1 MDEKVFRQG
10 IYLIETITSKSFD
23 KNQVEIYR
31 TLLEDIPEN
40 KFILGINNMLRERVF
55 SNLPM
60 PAEIREYSL
69 GLKDDE
75 MMIKINRA
83 KLLLSKGIS
92 KAGIYNDVVFEDPII
107 HLCIDSLGGWI
118 NFCKKSAKEV
128 EDWLKW
134 DFPKLYKSFSTRKQ
148 TSLSLVLKGIGEG
161 DLKEVCYIGDKN
173 KCLRWNSVYLEHK
186 SKRDPEEEKLLKKL
200 QITI

>member
-1 MDEKVFRQG
+1 MEEKVFRQG
-10 IYLIETITSKSFD
+10 IYLIETITGKAFG

-40 KFILGINNMLRERVF
+40 KFITGINNMLRERVF

-69 GLKDDE
+69 GLKEDE
-75 MMIKINRA
+75 MMVRINRA

-92 KAGIYNDVVFEDPII
+92 KAGIYNDVVFEDPVI
-107 HLCIDSLGGWI
+107 HLCIDSIGGWI
-118 NFCKKSAKEV
+118 NFCKKSSKEV

-134 DFPKLYKSFSTRKQ
+134 DFPKLYRSFSTRKQ
-148 TSLSLVLKGIGEG
+148 TTLSLVLEGKGDK
-161 DLKEVCYIGDKN
+161 DLKEVCYIGDKE
-173 KCLRWNSVYLEHK
+173 KYLKWSSIYIEHK
-186 SKRDPEEEKLLKKL
+186 SKENPKQLELLKRLEKF
-200 QITI
+200 